1 MLKARNLTS
10 MKIENLLSFVPKILP
25 NTRLF
30 EVARIMADYR
40 LRALQVVQNN
50 TIIGKID
57 VKALVNKI
65 KNSVLGNVKV
75 SKIMIPQP
83 ITVTPS
89 EKISKA
95 REIML
100 KKRID
105 HLPVEK
111 NRKICGILTSEQ
123 IVFNFITDY
132 GGDRYVAG
140 VPDTLKL
147 LNYPVEAIMETHP
160 LECEP
165 QTPIRNVA
173 DKMLAENRSY
183 TPVTLG
189 EELHGIITYRDFT
202 KLIVTKE
209 EANVSVYIVGLP
221 DNPFETEAAK
231 TKFIRLVN
239 ILSKFLP
246 SILETRSVIKTS
258 YVEGQKR
265 RYEVNVDIRTARKN
279 FNYTT
284 GGWDLPTL
292 YDEITTAI
300 KRMATSKKRDV
311 KRGKGRLSIE
321 GV

>member
-1 MLKARNLTS
+1 